1 MEAWM
6 PWLIF
11 AVTTVIMVITA
22 NKLAEYGD
30 VISVHTGMGGML
42 VGTIL
47 LAGAT
52 SLPELLASISAFRIG
67 SPDLAA
73 GNFFGSN
80 MVNIAL
86 LAIVDLLNVNVPLLH
101 TRAVTHTLTA
111 ALAAVLAVV
120 AVIFVL
126 ADVEIVIGW
135 VGIESIVL
143 ILLYFAGL
151 WAIQKERGSASAAG
165 GATKVVPGEGFP
177 SLRRGVVGFA
187 VAALVLI
194 LIVPQLVNAL
204 SDIAAQTGLG
214 ESFIGTT
221 LLSVATSLPELL
233 ASWAAV
239 RIGAVEMAVGNL
251 FGSNVFNMFAI
262 SMADFFYAEG
272 SFLNAISDDFA
283 LVGLLGVLLTM
294 MALIGNISRVER
306 RVLFVELDAV
316 AILVMYILGLYLLYQ
331 RGM

>member
-1 MEAWM
+1 
-6 PWLIF
+6 
-11 AVTTVIMVITA
+11 MVITA

-151 WAIQKERGSASAAG
+151 WAIQKERGPTSAAG

-187 VAALVLI
+187 CCAGAHSHCAS
-194 LIVPQLVNAL
+194 LVNAL

-221 LLSVATSLPELL
+221 LLSVATSCAELL

-251 FGSNVFNMFAI
+251 FGSNVFNIFAI
-262 SMADFFYAEG
+262 GVADFFYTEG
-272 SFLNAISDDFA
+272 SFLTPSAMISPSWA
-283 LVGLLGVLLTM
+283 SS
-294 MALIGNISRVER
+294 ACS
-306 RVLFVELDAV
+306 
-316 AILVMYILGLYLLYQ
+316 
-331 RGM
+331 